1 MNQKALQK
9 TWEQFRPHSEKAKA
23 RTDWPESTTI
33 VDRSTMM
40 EAQPTKMAI
49 YEVPYSTKTAS
60 DKDLSYSGIV
70 LVKAETHEEL
80 TAKVV
85 GLISKLG
92 PPGTYYV
99 EEVTRMNRVLRS
111 ESQRRQPR
119 IWAI

>member
-1 MNQKALQK
+1 
-9 TWEQFRPHSEKAKA
+9 
-23 RTDWPESTTI
+23 
-33 VDRSTMM
+33 MM

-119 IWAI
+119 IWAL